1 MGVLDLREN
10 LDNRK
15 GLPEEYEDLEDEAL
29 DEEELEDEVL
39 DDEALDDEELED
51 EELED
56 EELEDGELAVEDLLS
71 LDDIFGTDT
80 EENELEGHPL
90 GDFQAYFAEE
100 TEAVAGDF
108 EESED
113 LFEQDEEAVAVGSI
127 AADDALSLY
136 LQEMGQVPLLSRE
149 EEVQLAQLMERGR
162 EAQRGLASG
171 EIAPENVS
179 ELEEHIQLGQ
189 EARHHLIEANTRL
202 VVSVAK
208 RYRGYGLP
216 FLDLI
221 QAGNVGLIKAV
232 DKFDYH
238 RGNRFSTYATWW
250 IRQAVT
256 RSLTQHGRGIRIPI
270 HMSDYL
276 RKLDKVS
283 QNMEQKLGRRPSYE
297 ELAEEVNEEPE
308 KLRRMLRQSQR
319 PVSLN
324 KEVGDEDTSELEQFL
339 EDDNTPSPDESAE
352 ERMLHDQLERLLT
365 TLEPREAWIL
375 KMRFGLHGS
384 RTHTLKELGEKLG
397 ISKERVRQIQGQ
409 ALRKLRHPY
418 HRRQLQDFR

>member
-1 MGVLDLREN
+1 LDDFRLFF
-10 LDNRK
+10 
-15 GLPEEYEDLEDEAL
+15 EDHDESDDL
-29 DEEELEDEVL
+29 DEEE
-39 DDEALDDEELED
+39 EA
-51 EELED
+51 
-56 EELEDGELAVEDLLS
+56 
-71 LDDIFGTDT
+71 
-80 EENELEGHPL
+80 
-90 GDFQAYFAEE
+90 AE
-100 TEAVAGDF
+100 
-108 EESED
+108 
-113 LFEQDEEAVAVGSI
+113 
-127 AADDALSLY
+127 ADVDVSNISSSDSLSLY

-149 EEVQLAQLMERGR
+149 EEIDLAMKMERGR
-162 EAQRGLASG
+162 EAQLELTTGVDHPAR
-171 EIAPENVS
+171 IA
-179 ELEEHIQLGQ
+179 ELEAQIRIGQ
-189 EARHHLIEANTRL
+189 EARRHLIEANTRL

-208 RYRGYGLP
+208 RYRGYGLQ

-283 QNMEQKLGRRPSYE
+283 QSMEQRLGRRPTPE
-297 ELAEEVNEEPE
+297 ELAEEVNEDPA
-308 KLRRMLRQSQR
+308 KLRKMMRQSQT

-324 KEVGDEDTSELEQFL
+324 KEVGDEDTSELEQFI
-339 EDDNTPSPDESAE
+339 EDESTPTPDESAE
-352 ERMLHDQLERLLT
+352 ERMLHDQLQQLLT

-375 KMRFGLHGS
+375 RMRFGLHGS
-384 RTHTLKELGEKLG
+384 RTHTLKELGQKLG

>member
-1 MGVLDLREN
+1 MEALDLREGIESF
-10 LDNRK
+10 DETT
-15 GLPEEYEDLEDEAL
+15 EEYEEEDT
-29 DEEELEDEVL
+29 
-39 DDEALDDEELED
+39 
-51 EELED
+51 
-56 EELEDGELAVEDLLS
+56 DLLS
-71 LDDIFGTDT
+71 LDEIFGVQTDDGD
-80 EENELEGHPL
+80 LDGDALDDFRLFFDDHDSVDDLDEGE
-90 GDFQAYFAEE
+90 DDEDE
-100 TEAVAGDF
+100 DEDEAIVDA
-108 EESED
+108 SN
-113 LFEQDEEAVAVGSI
+113 I
-127 AADDALSLY
+127 ATSDSLSLY
-136 LQEMGQVPLLSRE
+136 LQEMGQVALLSRE
-149 EEVQLAQLMERGR
+149 EEVDLAMKMERGR
-162 EAQRGLASG
+162 EAQAELTAGVHDAAR
-171 EIAPENVS
+171 IA
-179 ELEEHIQLGQ
+179 ELEAQVRIGQ
-189 EARHHLIEANTRL
+189 EARRHLIEANTRL

-208 RYRGYGLP
+208 RYRGYGLQ

-283 QNMEQKLGRRPSYE
+283 QTMEQKLGRRPTPE
-297 ELAEEVNEEPE
+297 ELAVEVDEDPA
-308 KLRRMLRQSQR
+308 KLRRMMRQSQT

-324 KEVGDEDTSELEQFL
+324 KEVGDEDTSELEQFI
-339 EDDNTPSPDESAE
+339 EDENTPTPDESTE
-352 ERMLHDQLERLLT
+352 ERMLHDQLLQLLT

-375 KMRFGLHGS
+375 RMRFGLHGS
-384 RTHTLKELGEKLG
+384 RTHTLKELGQKLG

-409 ALRKLRHPY
+409 ALRKLRRPY

>member
-1 MGVLDLREN
+1 MEALRIRERLDG
-10 LDNRK
+10 LDNASD
-15 GLPEEYEDLEDEAL
+15 EYEGYREQENGY
-29 DEEELEDEVL
+29 
-39 DDEALDDEELED
+39 DDDSD
-51 EELED
+51 
-56 EELEDGELAVEDLLS
+56 ELAS
-71 LDDIFGTDT
+71 LDDIFGTDRDDRA
-80 EENELEGHPL
+80 GPSDPID
-90 GDFQAYFAEE
+90 DFHAYFDDS
-100 TEAVAGDF
+100 TNTV
-108 EESED
+108 EESEANPVD
-113 LFEQDEEAVAVGSI
+113 PARIST
-127 AADDALSLY
+127 DDPLSLY

-149 EEVQLAQLMERGR
+149 EEIELAQSMERAR
-162 EAQRGLASG
+162 NAQRSLAT
-171 EIAPENVS
+171 ELHTLEQIAVM
-179 ELEEHIQLGQ
+179 EEHIHQGQ
-189 EARHHLIEANTRL
+189 EARRHLIEANTRL

-250 IRQAVT
+250 IRQAAT

-270 HMSDYL
+270 HMSDHL
-276 RKLDKVS
+276 RKLDKIS
-283 QNMEQKLGRRPSYE
+283 QDMEQRLGRRPTYE
-297 ELAEEVNEEPE
+297 ELAGEVTEDPQ

-324 KEVGDEDTSELEQFL
+324 KEVGDEDTSELEHFI
-339 EDDNTPSPDESAE
+339 EDESTPRPDDSAE
-352 ERMLHDQLERLLT
+352 DRMLNDQLEKLMT

-384 RTHTLKELGEKLG
+384 RTHTLKELGQKLG

-409 ALRKLRHPY
+409 ALKKLRHPY
-418 HRRQLQDFR
+418 HRRQLQDFG

>member
-1 MGVLDLREN
+1 
-10 LDNRK
+10 
-15 GLPEEYEDLEDEAL
+15 
-29 DEEELEDEVL
+29 
-39 DDEALDDEELED
+39 
-51 EELED
+51 
-56 EELEDGELAVEDLLS
+56 
-71 LDDIFGTDT
+71 
-80 EENELEGHPL
+80 
-90 GDFQAYFAEE
+90 
-100 TEAVAGDF
+100 
-108 EESED
+108 
-113 LFEQDEEAVAVGSI
+113 
-127 AADDALSLY
+127 
-136 LQEMGQVPLLSRE
+136 MGQVPLLSRE
-149 EEVQLAQLMERGR
+149 EEIELAQSMERAR
-162 EAQRGLASG
+162 DAQRSLAT
-171 EIAPENVS
+171 ELHTLEQIADM
-179 ELEEHIQLGQ
+179 EEQIRRGRA
-189 EARHHLIEANTRL
+189 ARRHLIEANTRL

-250 IRQAVT
+250 IRQAAT

-276 RKLDKVS
+276 RKLDKIS
-283 QNMEQKLGRRPSYE
+283 QDMEQRLGRRPSYE
-297 ELAEEVNEEPE
+297 ELAAEVNEDPH

-324 KEVGDEDTSELEQFL
+324 KEVGDEDTSELEHFI
-339 EDDNTPSPDESAE
+339 EDESTPPPDETAE
-352 ERMLHDQLERLLT
+352 DRMLHAQLEKLMA

-384 RTHTLKELGEKLG
+384 RTHTLKELGQKLG

-409 ALRKLRHPY
+409 ALKKLRHPY
-418 HRRQLQDFR
+418 HHRQLQDYG

>member
-1 MGVLDLREN
+1 MEALKIREN
-10 LDNRK
+10 LDSFDNK
-15 GLPEEYEDLEDEAL
+15 SEEYDDMGEFENDE
-29 DEEELEDEVL
+29 
-39 DDEALDDEELED
+39 
-51 EELED
+51 
-56 EELEDGELAVEDLLS
+56 LLT

-80 EENELEGHPL
+80 EEEDLEEADPID
-90 GDFQAYFAEE
+90 DFHAYFDDNE
-100 TEAVAGDF
+100 G
-108 EESED
+108 ED
-113 LFEQDEEAVAVGSI
+113 EYDDDEEATVDLSRIGT
-127 AADDALSLY
+127 DDSLSLY

-149 EEVQLAQLMERGR
+149 EEIELAKAIESGR
-162 EAQRGLASG
+162 EAQRKLATG
-171 EIAPENVS
+171 DYGPDDIDDL
-179 ELEEHIQLGQ
+179 ELQIQLAQ
-189 EARHHLIEANTRL
+189 DARRHLIEANTRL

-270 HMSDYL
+270 HMSDHL
-276 RKLDKVS
+276 RKLDKIS
-283 QNMEQKLGRRPSYE
+283 RAMEQKLGRRPTYE
-297 ELAEEVNEEPE
+297 ELAVEANEEPQ

-324 KEVGDEDTSELEQFL
+324 KEVGDEDTSELEQFI
-339 EDDNTPSPDESAE
+339 EDESTPPPDETAE
-352 ERMLHDQLERLLT
+352 ERMLHDQLEQLLT

-384 RTHTLKELGEKLG
+384 RTHTLKELGQKLG

>member
-1 MGVLDLREN
+1 MEALTLRE
-10 LDNRK
+10 DIESFDSK
-15 GLPEEYEDLEDEAL
+15 SEKYDDIGAFEKDE
-29 DEEELEDEVL
+29 
-39 DDEALDDEELED
+39 
-51 EELED
+51 
-56 EELEDGELAVEDLLS
+56 LLS
-71 LDDIFGTDT
+71 LDEIFGTDT
-80 EENELEGHPL
+80 DDEALED
-90 GDFQAYFAEE
+90 GDPIDDFHVFFAS
-100 TEAVAGDF
+100 GDDDGD
-108 EESED
+108 ED
-113 LFEQDEEAVAVGSI
+113 EDEEGVDLNNIGT
-127 AADDALSLY
+127 DDSLSLY

-149 EEVQLAQLMERGR
+149 EEIELAQNIERGR
-162 EAQRGLASG
+162 EAQRKLSTDEYESD
-171 EIAPENVS
+171 EID
-179 ELEEHIQLGQ
+179 ELESQIEQAQ
-189 EARHHLIEANTRL
+189 EARRHLIEANTRL

-276 RKLDKVS
+276 RKLDKIS
-283 QNMEQKLGRRPSYE
+283 RSMEQKLGRRPTYE
-297 ELAEEVNEEPE
+297 ELATEANEEPQ

-324 KEVGDEDTSELEQFL
+324 KEVGDEDTSELEQFI
-339 EDDNTPSPDESAE
+339 EDENTPRPDETAE
-352 ERMLHDQLERLLT
+352 EQMLHDQLEQLLT

-384 RTHTLKELGEKLG
+384 RTHTLKELGQKLG